1 MKGLSRPGDGKKH
14 KTKHAGDKSSVT
26 LFSLRR
32 MEESEM
38 DYGQKGLDQ
47 LTRSYLDRNKIKV
60 TKDINAFEASSWAK
74 MRWDDEVNEETIIQN
89 RMDFT
94 PAMVSRRGETPAEP
108 MKSAAEDEQDHE
120 DSRLDRNV
128 EERLIR
134 AASKLSSVRAP

>member
-1 MKGLSRPGDGKKH
+1 LLNLSFSDQYTVP
-14 KTKHAGDKSSVT
+14 KTKNVLDVDQTSSNWQYYSQEE
-26 LFSLRR
+26 SLRR

-47 LTRSYLDRNKIKV
+47 LTRSYLDRNKIK
-60 TKDINAFEASSWAK
+60 
-74 MRWDDEVNEETIIQN
+74 ETIIQN

-134 AASKLSSVRAP
+134 AASKLSSTRERDREGAKEKTSN